1 MAQLERPAI
10 AVVVLVL
17 LLLDLAALDDITTGV
32 QPHFYYEYGM
42 LAVSLPL
49 FLGLIRRFVKVTC
62 RRHST

>member
-1 MAQLERPAI
+1 MAQLERFAI
-10 AVVVLVL
+10 AVAILGL

-49 FLGLIRRFVKVTC
+49 LGRLIWRVVSATRC
-62 RRHST
+62 RRSS